1 MRNSSLKLLLV
12 LVLVI
17 SIVAAGCAKT
27 DTPEPTKEVP
37 TEQTPAP
44 TEVEEPGETEE
55 VVENDYTIGVFVKD
69 STTPFWRY
77 IMQGANAEAEKLGV
91 TIVEYAP
98 MKNTDTAAQIN
109 QIEDAIQSGV
119 DAICIA
125 AIDGEAVKPALEKA
139 IEANI
144 PVIIFNSRV
153 NLEGAE
159 TFVGV
164 DNYDGSYKMTER
176 VFADMGYKGKIVIIE
191 SDPAAWVNQQR
202 VQAVLDLVEK
212 YPDIEVVDKQPA
224 YARREQAM
232 TVMENI
238 LQAHSEIDFVWG
250 LNDATALGALQAIED
265 AGRTGILV
273 SGFDGTPEG
282 IEAVIAGRL
291 AYTLDQSPFQQGAFS
306 VKAAVDVLNG
316 VEIEKEINTGGTVI
330 DKTNAQAIL
339 DEFYGDK

>member
-17 SIVAAGCAKT
+17 SIVAAGCAQT
-27 DTPEPTKEVP
+27 DTPGPSTDAPPVTPVETDDEPDD
-37 TEQTPAP
+37 
-44 TEVEEPGETEE
+44 
-55 VVENDYTIGVFVKD
+55 VVVNDYTIGVFVKD

-77 IMQGANAEAEKLGV
+77 IMQGAYAEAEELGV

-125 AIDGEAVKPALEKA
+125 AIDGEAVKPALQRA
-139 IEANI
+139 IDANI

-153 NLEGAE
+153 DLEGAK

-164 DNYDGSYKMTER
+164 DNYDGSLKMTER
-176 VFADMGYKGKIVIIE
+176 VFADMGYKGNIVILE

-202 VQAVLDLVEK
+202 VQAVLDLVDK
-212 YPDIEVVDKQPA
+212 YPDIEVLDKQPA

-238 LQAHSEIDFVWG
+238 LQSHSSIDMVWG
-250 LNDATALGALQAIED
+250 LNDATALGAIQAIED
-265 AGRTGILV
+265 AARAGILV

-282 IEAVIAGRL
+282 IEAVIDGRL

-306 VKAAVDVLNG
+306 VRAAVDVLNG
-316 VEIEKEINTGGTVI
+316 KTIEKEITTGGTVI
-330 DKTNAQAIL
+330 DKSNAQAIL
-339 DEFYGDK
+339 DEFYGD

>member
-12 LVLVI
+12 LVLI
-17 SIVAAGCAKT
+17 MSMVAAGCAQT
-27 DTPEPTKEVP
+27 ETPEPSKDVP
-37 TEQTPAP
+37 QVQTPAP
-44 TEVEEPGETEE
+44 TVDEQEEDDE
-55 VVENDYTIGVFVKD
+55 VVNDYTIGVFVKD

-77 IMQGANAEAEKLGV
+77 IMQGAYAEAEKLGV
-91 TIVEYAP
+91 TIIEYAP

-125 AIDGEAVKPALEKA
+125 AIDGEAVKPALQKA
-139 IEANI
+139 IDANI

-153 NLEGAE
+153 NLEGAK

-176 VFADMGYKGKIVIIE
+176 VFADMGYKGNIVIIE

-212 YPDIEVVDKQPA
+212 YPDIKIVAQQPA

-238 LQAHSEIDFVWG
+238 LQTHANIDMVWG
-250 LNDATALGALQAIED
+250 LNDATALGAIQAIED
-265 AGRTGILV
+265 AGRTGIIV

-282 IEAVIAGRL
+282 IEAVIDGRL

-306 VKAAVDVLNG
+306 VRAAVDVLNG
-316 VEIEKEINTGGTVI
+316 KPIEKEINTGGTVI
-330 DKTNAQAIL
+330 DKSNAQAIL
-339 DEFYGDK
+339 EEFYGDK